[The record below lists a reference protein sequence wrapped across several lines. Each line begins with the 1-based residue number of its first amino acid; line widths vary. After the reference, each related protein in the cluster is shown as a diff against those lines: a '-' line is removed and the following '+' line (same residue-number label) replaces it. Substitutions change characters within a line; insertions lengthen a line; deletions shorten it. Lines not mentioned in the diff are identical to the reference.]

1 MPLMRS
7 LYVVLVAVAGCAQA
21 GTLER
26 GQPDAS
32 VSRDGSTFDSSVG
45 GTDAACAVQTKNILV
60 NGNFDA
66 GSTGWTVVPI
76 TSGDPLINT
85 QAGDSGPVGAQSP
98 TYRAWMGGVLA
109 GSGATVSDSM
119 YQDVLIPASTTAL
132 VFKGYFEIRTSEPD
146 GQIFDRATVE
156 LTSPSGT
163 AIETIKMLDDN
174 QKTTQWTAF
183 DKTIA
188 ANVAGQTV
196 RLKFSTTSDD
206 SFATGFFFDTLS
218 LDATACQ

>member
-1 MPLMRS
+1 MRS
-7 LYVVLVAVAGCAQA
+7 LYVVLVVAAGCAQA

-32 VSRDGSTFDSSVG
+32 VRTSDSSVIA
-45 GTDAACAVQTKNILV
+45 TDAACTVQTKNLLA

-66 GSTGWTVVPI
+66 GGAGWTVSPI

-85 QAGDSGPVGAQSP
+85 QAADAGPVGAQSP
-98 TYRAWMGGVLA
+98 TYRAWMGGVVA

-119 YQDVLIPASTTAL
+119 FQDVLIPASTTML
-132 VFKGYFEIRTSEPD
+132 VFNGFFEIRSAEPD
-146 GQIFDRATVE
+146 ATIYDRATVD
-156 LTSPSGT
+156 LTSPAGT
-163 AIETIKMLDDN
+163 AIEMIKMLDDN
-174 QKTTQWTAF
+174 QKTTQWTPF
-183 DKTIA
+183 TKTIA

-206 SFATGFFFDTLS
+206 SFATGFFFDTVS
-218 LDATACQ
+218 LDATGCQ